1 MGLREDEIRR
11 SAVASRQ
18 LEEELTK
25 QYEELSARAVQHRE
39 RAELLQRMADQA
51 NGQAVNDERLLDE
64 LAGTLGRACQLRI
77 EQLDRRLRG
86 QRLQEIAV
94 ELLASRLAPGETI
107 HYKQWFSWV
116 EAEGFRVG
124 GKDPQAT
131 FLAQV
136 ARSPR
141 VVSAGRRS
149 GRYGLIE
156 VSA

>member
-1 MGLREDEIRR
+1 MALHEDEIQQ
-11 SAVASRQ
+11 SAATASW
-18 LEEELTK
+18 LEEGLTK

-51 NGQAVNDERLLDE
+51 NAQAVKDERLLDE
-64 LAGTLGRACQLRI
+64 LAGTLGMACQLRI

-94 ELLASRLAPGETI
+94 EILAAKLTPGETV

-141 VVSAGRRS
+141 IVSAGRRS
-149 GRYGLIE
+149 GRYGL
-156 VSA
+156 AFPA

>member
-1 MGLREDEIRR
+1 MGLRKDEIRR
-11 SAVASRQ
+11 SAVTSRQ
-18 LEEELTK
+18 LEEELTR
-25 QYEELSARAVQHRE
+25 QYEELSVRAVQHRE

-51 NGQAVNDERLLDE
+51 NAQAVNDERLLDE

-86 QRLQEIAV
+86 RRLQEIAV
-94 ELLASRLAPGETI
+94 EILASRLTPGETV

-141 VVSAGRRS
+141 VISAGRRS
-149 GRYGLIE
+149 GRYGLAD
-156 VSA
+156 VPA

>member
-1 MGLREDEIRR
+1 MGLHKDEIQQ
-11 SAVASRQ
+11 SADTANR
-18 LEEELTK
+18 LEEGLTK

-51 NGQAVNDERLLDE
+51 NAQAANDERLLDE
-64 LAGTLGRACQLRI
+64 LAGTLGMACQLRI

-94 ELLASRLAPGETI
+94 EILAAKLAPGETV

-124 GKDPQAT
+124 GKDPQAS

-141 VVSAGRRS
+141 IVSAGRRS
-149 GRYGLIE
+149 GRYGLA
-156 VSA
+156 VPA